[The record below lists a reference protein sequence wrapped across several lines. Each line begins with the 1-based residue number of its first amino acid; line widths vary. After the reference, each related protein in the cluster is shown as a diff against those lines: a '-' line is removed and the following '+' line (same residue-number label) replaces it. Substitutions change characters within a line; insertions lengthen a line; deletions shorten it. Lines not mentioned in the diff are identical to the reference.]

1 MNTTLRC
8 GHCKDVIGVYEP
20 IIVLRDGQALST
32 SRGAEL
38 RVAGD
43 MNECYHR
50 DCWVQLHGEAPHP

>member
-1 MNTTLRC
+1 
-8 GHCKDVIGVYEP
+8 VYEP